1 MNQILVIDDKKDNLV
16 AISALL
22 NLYISPCE
30 VLTAQSGREGL
41 GLAMAHK
48 PDTILLDIH
57 MPEMDGFEVLTVL
70 KSNPGTAYIPVII
83 LTAMKTTSHHRV
95 RALEQGA
102 EAFLTKPINEAE
114 LAAQVKAMLRIKKAE
129 DLMRQE
135 KLMLRGE
142 LRERVREL
150 ERVNALL
157 VREVEEHQQTEKNL
171 MESEMRFQKVFNSQL
186 EAIFIVDNK
195 SAGTIIDCNSAAC
208 NTFGYAH
215 RELTGTGMDRLFVS
229 PIQHQAFMDM
239 LTPALRESGFL
250 KEVAFSMRRKDDTV
264 FPSEITVFEM
274 RSRQGAKG
282 DRIVSVRD
290 LTERKQLESILQQ
303 AQKMESIGTLAGG
316 IAHDFNNIL
325 SPLIG
330 FAEILQMDLPQEGP
344 EQESLA
350 EVLKAAFRAK
360 ELVKQILTFS
370 RQANRELMP
379 LKLRPILKEVAK
391 LLKAS
396 IPKTILIRTEIQ
408 KGCGLVKA
416 DPTEIHQIVM
426 NLATNAYHAME
437 ENGGTL
443 IISMNQTWIDG
454 KDPELSD
461 LSPGPYVCLS
471 IKDTGTGI
479 DPAIMKRLFDPY
491 FTTKETGKGTGLGL
505 SVVQGIV
512 QKSHGQIRIDSE
524 KGKGTDVQV
533 FFPVVTTPDDE
544 KGGEETG
551 PLPGGTERI
560 LFVDDEEA
568 IVRFQTR
575 VLERLGYEVTDC
587 TDCRTA
593 LEIFKADPAGFDL
606 LISDMTMPHMT
617 GDRLA
622 KECLSLRPALP
633 VILCTG
639 FSEQISVKK
648 MEAVGIKGFL
658 MKPVDRVEI
667 AWTIRK
673 CLDKNG
679 PDPIPKDPFQKA

>member
-1 MNQILVIDDKKDNLV
+1 MNQILVIDDKPDNLV
-16 AISALL
+16 AINALL

-30 VLTAQSGREGL
+30 VITAKSGREGL
-41 GLAMAHK
+41 ELAMARK

-70 KSNPGTAYIPVII
+70 KNNPGTAHIPVVI
-83 LTAMKTTSHHRV
+83 LTAMKTTSRHRV

-135 KLMLRGE
+135 KLMLRDE
-142 LRERVREL
+142 LRDRVRDL
-150 ERVNALL
+150 EKLNALL
-157 VREVEEHQQTEKNL
+157 VKEVEEHRQTEKNL
-171 MESEMRFQKVFNSQL
+171 MESEVRFQKVFNSQL

-195 SAGTIIDCNSAAC
+195 VPGRVIDCNSAAC
-208 NTFGYAH
+208 NTFGYEH
-215 RELTGTGMDRLFVS
+215 GELAGEGLGNLFVGS
-229 PIQHQAFMDM
+229 IQHQAFMDM
-239 LTPALRESGFL
+239 LEPALNENGFL
-250 KEVAFSMRRKDDTV
+250 KDVAFSMKRKDGTV

-274 RSRQGAKG
+274 RNQQGEKG

-330 FAEILQMDLPQEGP
+330 FAELLEMDLPKEGP
-344 EQESLA
+344 EQENLA
-350 EVLKAAFRAK
+350 EILKAAFRAK

-370 RQANRELMP
+370 RQTDRELMQ
-379 LKLRPILKEVAK
+379 LKLQPILKEVTK

-396 IPKTILIRTEIQ
+396 IPKTILIETKIGKE
-408 KGCGLVKA
+408 CGLVKA

-443 IISMNQTWIDG
+443 VISLEQTRIDG
-454 KDPELSD
+454 ENPELPE
-461 LSPGPYVCLS
+461 LPPGRYACLS

-479 DPAIMKRLFDPY
+479 DAAIMKRLFDPY

-512 QKSHGQIRIDSE
+512 QKSHGEIRIDSKVGE
-524 KGKGTDVQV
+524 GTEVQV
-533 FFPVVTTPDDE
+533 FLPVVTKPEDDNGVE
-544 KGGEETG
+544 KTG
-551 PLPGGTERI
+551 PLPCGTEHI

-575 VLERLGYEVTDC
+575 VLERLGYTVTEC
-587 TDCRTA
+587 TDSRNA
-593 LEIFKADPAGFDL
+593 FDLFKANPSLFDL

-617 GDRLA
+617 GERLV
-622 KECLSLRPALP
+622 KECLAVRPDLP
-633 VILCTG
+633 VIICTG
-639 FSEQISVKK
+639 FSEQVSIQK
-648 MEAVGIKGFL
+648 MESIGIKGFL

-679 PDPIPKDPFQKA
+679 LDPISPDPPRQE